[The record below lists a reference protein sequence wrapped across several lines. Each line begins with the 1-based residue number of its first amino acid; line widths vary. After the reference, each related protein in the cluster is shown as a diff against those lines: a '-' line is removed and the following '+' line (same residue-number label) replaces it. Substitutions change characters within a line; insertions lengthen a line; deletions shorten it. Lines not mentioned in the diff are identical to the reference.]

1 MDTQKVGLYDWLQYF
16 DKNPNAR
23 YISDGDPT
31 TITIPISEKEKLNLQ
46 SIKDLKIRFYRNN

>member
-1 MDTQKVGLYDWLQYF
+1 MDTQKVGLYDWLKYF